1 MKSIIPKRGGCRGA
15 VNTNKSLPRISLYMN
30 SARWI
35 RPDDMFKLLGPATNR
50 NKHFSSDLNINIS

>member
-1 MKSIIPKRGGCRGA
+1 MKSILPERCSCWGA

-50 NKHFSSDLNINIS
+50 NKHFSSELYCI

>member
-1 MKSIIPKRGGCRGA
+1 MKSIIPKRGGCGGA
-15 VNTNKSLPRISLYMN
+15 VNTNKSWPRISLNMN

-50 NKHFSSDLNINIS
+50 NKHFSSDLYCI